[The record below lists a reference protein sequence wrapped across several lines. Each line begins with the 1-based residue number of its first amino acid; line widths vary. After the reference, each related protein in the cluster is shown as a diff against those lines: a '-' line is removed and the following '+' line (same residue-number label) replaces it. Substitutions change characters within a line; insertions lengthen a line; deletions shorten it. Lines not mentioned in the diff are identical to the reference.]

1 MTLQLSV
8 RARNASLDAIETVIG
23 ATATLEIRSGAAP
36 ASCAAADSG
45 TVLVTIVL
53 PSDWASA
60 AANGAKALLGAWS
73 DLAADA
79 AGTAGHFRLKGAGVC
94 DMQGTV
100 TGTGLGGDM
109 TLDNTNIAVNQ
120 QVSITSF
127 TLTAGGA

>member
-23 ATATLEIRSGAAP
+23 NTAVLEIRTGAPP
-36 ASCAAADSG
+36 ASCQTADSG
-45 TVLVTIVL
+45 TVLVTINL
-53 PSDWASA
+53 PADWAAA
-60 AANGAKALLGAWS
+60 AANGAKALLGTWS
-73 DLAADA
+73 DSAADA
-79 AGTAGHFRLKGAGVC
+79 GGVAGHFRLKGAGVC